1 MIRTT
6 LLCDDETSRN
16 VQLQML
22 VRHSS
27 NEVKNLS
34 RRMQS
39 DSLLVRAGD
48 FALRSDVDFSFD
60 VDCGV
65 LYVHVQVRELLFLLV
80 KRIYT
85 LFEIECG

>member
-1 MIRTT
+1 MIPT
-6 LLCDDETSRN
+6 LCVLMPRR

-34 RRMQS
+34 RRMHR

-48 FALRSDVDFSFD
+48 FALRSDVDASFD
-60 VDCGV
+60 VDFGV
-65 LYVHVQVRELLFLLV
+65 LYVQVRELLFLLV
-80 KRIYT
+80 SRMNT
-85 LFEIECG
+85 LLEIECG